1 MAGPPIVARGWK
13 AFINI
18 HFTPASS
25 IAWHTLALERLQRFI
40 GHNDDRQTLLD
51 LQCRA
56 HSKSSKAA
64 ASVLTRPMN
73 AWVMI
78 HRFDLDATLTEK
90 DLFDAFKEG
99 GYTAGVDIL
108 VIISFH
114 SC

>member
-1 MAGPPIVARGWK
+1 MARGWK

-25 IAWHTLALERLQRFI
+25 IAWNALTLERLQRLI

-51 LQCRA
+51 LQRRA
-56 HSKSSKAA
+56 HSQPSKAA
-64 ASVLTRPMN
+64 ASVLTRRMN

-78 HRFDLDATLTEK
+78 HRFDLDSTLPEK
-90 DLFDAFKEG
+90 DLFDAFEEG
-99 GYTAGVDIL
+99 GYTAGVHIL
-108 VIISFH
+108 VIITFH

>member
-1 MAGPPIVARGWK
+1 MARGWE

-18 HFTPASS
+18 HLAPASS
-25 IAWHTLALERLQRFI
+25 IAWHTLALGRLQRLV

-51 LQCRA
+51 LQRRA
-56 HSKSSKAA
+56 HGKSSKAA

-78 HRFDLDATLTEK
+78 DRFDLDTTLTEE
-90 DLFDAFKEG
+90 DLFDAFEER
-99 GYTAGVDIL
+99 GYTTGVHIL